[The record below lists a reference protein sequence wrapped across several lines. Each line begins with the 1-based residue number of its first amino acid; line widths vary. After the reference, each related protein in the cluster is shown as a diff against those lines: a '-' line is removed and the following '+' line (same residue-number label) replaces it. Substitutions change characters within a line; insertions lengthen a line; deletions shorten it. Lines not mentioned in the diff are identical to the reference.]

1 MRLWRSLTVDVTCVP
16 MVVSVLPTTATALS
30 TPVVPDAPL
39 TAVWIVSTSLLRF
52 VDNWLSEVCAC
63 CPAAVS
69 GLPRPFRSVAS
80 VWVAA
85 FASLA
90 ALVMPALDGLL
101 VTEVAAVVI
110 DPFHVVIAEQTPVA
124 HVSVA
129 DAPVAG
135 VVVVAVVVVA
145 VVVVLLLEEPQP
157 AADTAISATDAA
169 IAARRPMR
177 PDPTRRSPIS
187 NPP

>member
-1 MRLWRSLTVDVTCVP
+1 

-52 VDNWLSEVCAC
+52 VDNWLSEVWAC

-69 GLPRPFRSVAS
+69 GLPRPFRSAS
-80 VWVAA
+80 VWVAVL
-85 FASLA
+85 ASFA
-90 ALVMPALDGLL
+90 ALVMPAFDGLL
-101 VTEVAAVVI
+101 VTELAAVVI

-129 DAPVAG
+129 DAPLAV
-135 VVVVAVVVVA
+135 VVVVAVVVDA
-145 VVVVLLLEEPQP
+145 AVVVLLLEERSRQRSPR
-157 AADTAISATDAA
+157 S
-169 IAARRPMR
+169 ARRPQ
-177 PDPTRRSPIS
+177 RSLSASHAPGPNAQVTHL